1 VGGRGAARRRAG
13 GGEGIQ
19 APRAARARLAAG
31 GGGVALAAGTGIWLA
46 VLAEEAYL
54 VRWTLFATLV
64 ATGCLVLAVAVRRPF
79 PIPLAVVAL
88 ALPYVAILTLEIES
102 LDSRAPLL
110 AALLFGA
117 NELAYWSLE
126 LRGSLT
132 DEPGTYLRRVAL
144 VAGLMVGV
152 YAGGTAVLA
161 LAEGFSAE
169 GPTVDAV
176 GAAAALIVVALLAL
190 AAASRRQG

>member
-1 VGGRGAARRRAG
+1 
-13 GGEGIQ
+13 
-19 APRAARARLAAG
+19 
-31 GGGVALAAGTGIWLA
+31 
-46 VLAEEAYL
+46 

-64 ATGCLVLAVAVRRPF
+64 ASACLALAVVIRRPF

-117 NELAYWSLE
+117 TELAYWSLE
-126 LRGSLT
+126 LRGALT

-161 LAEGFSAE
+161 LVEGFSAE
-169 GPTVDAV
+169 GPTIDAV
-176 GAAAALIVVALLAL
+176 GVAAALVVVALLAL
-190 AAASRRQG
+190 AAAARREG